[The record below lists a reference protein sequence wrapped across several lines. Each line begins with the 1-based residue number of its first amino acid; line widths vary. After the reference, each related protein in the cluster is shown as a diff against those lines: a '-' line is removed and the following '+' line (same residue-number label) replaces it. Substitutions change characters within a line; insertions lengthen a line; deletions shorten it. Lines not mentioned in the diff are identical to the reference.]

1 MARHGTT
8 ALTVATRRRLQVL
21 DALAKERLLDVHYR
35 YALELVD
42 HAAREIEPGRAFDIY
57 ARLHHLPGAD
67 ADHLFQKVLVTIGR
81 RSPPKPFEGD
91 PEEGETIVE
100 TPHSIVAQ
108 IRRRLRGRQNMEL
121 REWIEF
127 HTGRAETELLW
138 THVENARGFVE
149 LLEPFIGIGQ
159 AVGTYG
165 FNLGVA
171 DGRAEIIYYLVLAHM
186 SAGST
191 PTAPEYASNGGRLTL
206 VTREVP
212 GRDPRPSPRA
222 DPHRRG
228 AGGVGR

>member
-1 MARHGTT
+1 
-8 ALTVATRRRLQVL
+8 
-21 DALAKERLLDVHYR
+21 
-35 YALELVD
+35 
-42 HAAREIEPGRAFDIY
+42 
-57 ARLHHLPGAD
+57 
-67 ADHLFQKVLVTIGR
+67 
-81 RSPPKPFEGD
+81 
-91 PEEGETIVE
+91 
-100 TPHSIVAQ
+100 
-108 IRRRLRGRQNMEL
+108 MEL